1 MTYEEIMMAWRK
13 LYNEWGS
20 KPKEKN
26 KTLIADLQGI
36 VFMCDKYIAEAYDD
50 ESDESDEYGEIFEL
64 DTRLSS
70 YIDILKSERKA
81 NDKKVS

>member
-1 MTYEEIMMAWRK
+1 MTYEEIMTAWRK

-50 ESDESDEYGEIFEL
+50 ESDEYGEIFEL

-70 YIDILKSERKA
+70 YIDILKSERKT
-81 NDKKVS
+81 NDKKMS

>member
-1 MTYEEIMMAWRK
+1 MTYEEIMTAWRK

-36 VFMCDKYIAEAYDD
+36 VFMCDKYIAETYD
-50 ESDESDEYGEIFEL
+50 DESDEYGEIFEL

-70 YIDILKSERKA
+70 YIDILKSERKT
-81 NDKKVS
+81 NDKKMP